1 MLTLVEGTHLSLE
14 EKANAVAKELI
25 SVETSMSCQQETV
38 NSVSTVV
45 SHEEVPIEQYI
56 ARAAKFKVNTKSEHG
71 F

>member
-25 SVETSMSCQQETV
+25 SVETSMSCQQETE
-38 NSVSTVV
+38 NSSVSTVV

-56 ARAAKFKVNTKSEHG
+56 SRAAKFKVNT
-71 F
+71 